1 MSIADLLY
9 TGRAMKAEE
18 GERWGWYN
26 SITDDPYGA
35 ASTTAQRMAAGPNFA
50 HGITKTMLHQEWNM
64 SVDQA
69 IEAEAQAQAICMQTR
84 DFERAYNAFVNKQTP
99 DFQGD

>member
-1 MSIADLLY
+1 
-9 TGRAMKAEE
+9 MKADE
-18 GERWGWYN
+18 GERWGFYN
-26 SITDDPYGA
+26 GLSDAPYDNA
-35 ASTTAQRMAAGPNFA
+35 MASAERIVAGPNFA

-84 DFERAYNAFVNKQTP
+84 DFERAYQAFVNKQTP
-99 DFQGD
+99 EFLGD

>member
-1 MSIADLLY
+1 MKGSEAHSWGFFNRLAAPEAVHEEAHAWARDL
-9 TGRAMKAEE
+9 
-18 GERWGWYN
+18 
-26 SITDDPYGA
+26 
-35 ASTTAQRMAAGPNFA
+35 ASGPTFA
-50 HGITKTMLHQEWNM
+50 HAMTKTMLEQEWTM

-84 DFERAYNAFVNKQTP
+84 DFERAYHAFVNKETP

>member
-1 MSIADLLY
+1 MVQRMLDNLGYEVGGLDGQLGVQ
-9 TGRAMKAEE
+9 TVVQTKLTEGRLALE
-18 GERWGWYN
+18 
-26 SITDDPYGA
+26 
-35 ASTTAQRMAAGPNFA
+35 AQRIVAGPNFA

-84 DFERAYNAFVNKQTP
+84 DFERAYQAFVNKQTP
-99 DFQGD
+99 EFLGD